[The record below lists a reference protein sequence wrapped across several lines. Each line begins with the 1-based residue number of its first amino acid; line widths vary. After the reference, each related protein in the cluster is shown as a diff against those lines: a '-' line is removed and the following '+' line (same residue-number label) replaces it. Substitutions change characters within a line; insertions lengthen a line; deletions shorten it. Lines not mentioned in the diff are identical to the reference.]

1 MLTLQKVK
9 GNSGTAVASNAWD
22 INGGAGGYSG
32 GDARMM
38 SKGDTATDNNAAGDE
53 ACRK

>member
-9 GNSGTAVASNAWD
+9 VNAGTAFTPEDWD
-22 INGGAGGYSG
+22 TNGAGGYSG

-38 SKGDTATDNNAAGDE
+38 SKGDTATGDKAGGE
-53 ACRK
+53 GACRK